1 MGGFLRAPCLA
12 SGSEVCRSWIRK
24 RGQCMEDFEAGGM
37 PDEMDST
44 PDSELGVSGNDLGTG
59 EDSDEAIGSVAP
71 GKEDSE
77 IGVQGGALEAVKGE
91 AQEDSSSIDGAEDVR
106 SEESLYLEV
115 IGEADCTA
123 LVEQVQIL
131 LDYQRA
137 QVDFMVFVAVA
148 FGLLVGCF
156 TVDVFSR
163 FFR

>member
-1 MGGFLRAPCLA
+1 
-12 SGSEVCRSWIRK
+12 
-24 RGQCMEDFEAGGM
+24 MEDFEAGGM

-59 EDSDEAIGSVAP
+59 
-71 GKEDSE
+71 
-77 IGVQGGALEAVKGE
+77 
-91 AQEDSSSIDGAEDVR
+91 EDSSSIDGAEDVR

>member
-1 MGGFLRAPCLA
+1 M
-12 SGSEVCRSWIRK
+12 EV
-24 RGQCMEDFEAGGM
+24 FVAGGM
-37 PDEMDST
+37 LDELDST
-44 PDSELGVSGNDLGTG
+44 PDSELDVSGNDLGTG
-59 EDSDEAIGSVAP
+59 EDSDEDIGSVAP
-71 GKEDSE
+71 GEEGSE
-77 IGVQGGALEAVKGE
+77 TGVQGGALEAVKSE

-106 SEESLYLEV
+106 SEESLDLEV

-131 LDYQRA
+131 LDYKRA

-156 TVDVFSR
+156 AVDVFSR